1 MKIIKSDGT
10 IEEGIGITDAQAAE
24 MQHIE
29 ETLHIVL
36 CQRSYHYDWQGM
48 PKCKKVAQAVALGG
62 SWMGA
67 MEDLLPKPV
76 PEPVVEEAPEPPVAE
91 VPATVEKEELSF

>member
-10 IEEGIGITDAQAAE
+10 IEEGIGITDAQVAE

-36 CQRSYHYDWQGM
+36 CQRNYHYDWQGM
-48 PKCKKVAQAVALGG
+48 PKCMKVARAVALGG
-62 SWMGA
+62 SWLEA

-76 PEPVVEEAPEPPVAE
+76 PEPELESVSETPVA
-91 VPATVEKEELSF
+91 VATEKADIPF

>member
-36 CQRSYHYDWQGM
+36 CQRCYHYWEGM

-67 MEDLLPKPV
+67 KED
-76 PEPVVEEAPEPPVAE
+76 
-91 VPATVEKEELSF
+91 